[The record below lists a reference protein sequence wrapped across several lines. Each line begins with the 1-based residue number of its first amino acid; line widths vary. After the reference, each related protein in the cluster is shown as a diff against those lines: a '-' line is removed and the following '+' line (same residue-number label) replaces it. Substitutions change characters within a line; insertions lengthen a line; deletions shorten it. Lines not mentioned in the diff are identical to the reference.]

1 MSRPVTVTIS
11 HELGADGAR
20 ARLRESFDKLKSALS
35 GGMMFAFEEN
45 WTSENQLRFTAKGL
59 GQTIV
64 GVVDVFPQHVRIEA
78 ELPNVLAALADVITG
93 KIEKEGTLLL
103 EKR

>member
-20 ARLRESFDKLKSALS
+20 ARLQESFSSLKSAL
-35 GGMMFAFEEN
+35 GGGLMFVFEET
-45 WTSENQLRFTAKGL
+45 WTSENQLSFAAKGL
-59 GQTIV
+59 GQNIV
-64 GVVDVFPQHVRIEA
+64 GVVDIFPQHIRIQA

-93 KIEKEGTLLL
+93 KLEKEGTLLL